1 MLARLVV
8 PHLLARDAGAVAR
21 PHALEVGPHDL
32 FRREATLARAV
43 AARLGTTVA
52 AVPAAPARASARASL
67 LALSA
72 RSARC
77 MHGFLPMW
85 LMGDQ
90 PNRSCMLKYEYMRA
104 MGSRSVSTMRIV
116 GAAA

>member
-1 MLARLVV
+1 MISSDVK
-8 PHLLARDAGAVAR
+8 PLLLE
-21 PHALEVGPHDL
+21 PLLPALELPL
-32 FRREATLARAV
+32 LPCPPA
-43 AARLGTTVA
+43 
-52 AVPAAPARASARASL
+52 AAPARASARASL

>member
-1 MLARLVV
+1 MISSDVK
-8 PHLLARDAGAVAR
+8 PLLLE
-21 PHALEVGPHDL
+21 PLLPALELPL
-32 FRREATLARAV
+32 LPCPPAPAPA
-43 AARLGTTVA
+43 
-52 AVPAAPARASARASL
+52 AAPARASARASL